1 MKLASLLKF
10 IEDEDELDFEDVG
23 NKIYKRKITP
33 PPVMTGRILRDL
45 GLFNVIMDTE
55 EEGRTLLE
63 YYCSVA
69 VNPKRSVGM
78 KTLLLKRG
86 QPVYEHCCTD
96 EKEKQQVAEK
106 ISMKMFDY
114 MIKDNNIANN
124 VNSDK
129 QNYLAG
135 KLCMEYIVAFRKKL
149 AGKLNNYNRHA
160 ARDPAIL
167 LQDEAWML
175 EELRFIRSMGKMIDP
190 GNLED
195 PDHER
200 YWDMPLGSV
209 IRPKDERI
217 YLYDCANAIKDVA
230 DVFSLALDERG
241 LEYYDLAISEYKN
254 YKEKAS
260 LKKIPQEIGKCEMA
274 RDDLMRRLGLRNQV

>member
-10 IEDEDELDFEDVG
+10 IEDEDELDFEGVG
-23 NKIYKRKITP
+23 NKIYKRKFTRP
-33 PPVMTGRILRDL
+33 SVMTGRILRDL

-55 EEGRTLLE
+55 EEGRALLE
-63 YYCSVA
+63 YYHSVA

-86 QPVYEHCCTD
+86 QPVYERCCAD
-96 EKEKQQVAEK
+96 EKEKQKIAEK
-106 ISMKMFDY
+106 ISIKMFDS
-114 MIKDNNIANN
+114 MNDGINDEIQ
-124 VNSDK
+124 DK
-129 QNYLAG
+129 LAG
-135 KLCMEYIVAFRKKL
+135 KLCIEYIVAFRKKL
-149 AGKLNNYNRHA
+149 AGKLDNYNRHA
-160 ARDPAIL
+160 TRSSVLL

-175 EELRFIRSMGKMIDP
+175 EDLRFIRSMGKMIDL
-190 GNLED
+190 GD
-195 PDHER
+195 SDFER
-200 YWDMPLGSV
+200 YWGMPLGSV
-209 IRPKDERI
+209 IRLQDERA

-260 LKKIPQEIGKCEMA
+260 LKKIPQEIGKCERA
-274 RDDLMRRLGLRNQV
+274 KENLLRRLELRNQV

>member
-10 IEDEDELDFEDVG
+10 IEDEDEMDFEDVG
-23 NKIYKRKITP
+23 NKIYKRKITQ

-45 GLFNVIMDTE
+45 GFFNIIMDTE

-63 YYCSVA
+63 YYCSV
-69 VNPKRSVGM
+69 VDNPKRSVGM

-124 VNSDK
+124 VNSVK

-149 AGKLNNYNRHA
+149 AWKLDNYNQHA
-160 ARDPAIL
+160 ARSSALL

-175 EELRFIRSMGKMIDP
+175 EDLRFIRSMGKMIDP
-190 GNLED
+190 GD
-195 PDHER
+195 SDFER
-200 YWDMPLGSV
+200 YWGVPLGSV
-209 IRPKDERI
+209 IRLQDERI
-217 YLYDCANAIKDVA
+217 YLYDYANAIKDVA

-274 RDDLMRRLGLRNQV
+274 KTDLQHRLELKNEV